1 MVFNFFQTL
10 NKKKNSIN
18 KNELSLDLTSDE
30 EVVINFL
37 NEMDRDFGNTVEGRI
52 KQGISFEKFLASVF
66 TLAKYRVEI
75 TKKSNNYDNRQY
87 MGDGGIDLVLTK
99 GNERIAIQAKSK
111 RLNSKSYCLIGDSDI
126 KGFSGVSDGN
136 WTRKMFITTSFFN
149 EYAYKQIETNEKAK
163 KIEWYDRYRLL
174 QLMNELIP
182 ETMLK
187 YQLFTTLPKEVYVCP
202 KCKKGLMIRLLNK
215 KENKPFK
222 GCSLYCGYTESI
234 KN

>member
-1 MVFNFFQTL
+1 
-10 NKKKNSIN
+10 
-18 KNELSLDLTSDE
+18 
-30 EVVINFL
+30 
-37 NEMDRDFGNTVEGRI
+37 
-52 KQGISFEKFLASVF
+52 
-66 TLAKYRVEI
+66 
-75 TKKSNNYDNRQY
+75 

-99 GNERIAIQAKSK
+99 GNERIAIRAKSK
-111 RLNSKSYCLIGDSDI
+111 RINSNSSCLIGDSDV
-126 KGFSGVSDGN
+126 KNFSGVSDGN

-163 KIEWYDRYRLL
+163 KIEWYDRYKLL

-187 YQLFTTLPKEVYVCP
+187 YQLFTTLPKSVYVCP
-202 KCKKGLMIRLLNK
+202 KCKKGLMIRLWNK
-215 KENKPFK
+215 KEKKPFK